1 MELKD
6 IKMVLALG
14 AGTMGQQ
21 IGFVCAMHEYNVT
34 LYNIQMKGTRIK
46 SLIK

>member
-6 IKMVLALG
+6 IKKVLILG

-21 IGFVCAMHEYNVT
+21 IGFFCAMHEYNVT
-34 LYNIQMKGTRIK
+34 LYDISDVK
-46 SLIK
+46 